1 MAVAELKKLTLEE
14 LTIGM
19 QVTAEQLSDIYD
31 TYMIIQY
38 DNNTDTVGKLVY
50 IGKTQTDE
58 YDKWFMQSKPITPI
72 YNDKEELEDMA
83 VYDE

>member
-38 DNNTDTVGKLVY
+38 DNNTDIVGKLVY

>member
-1 MAVAELKKLTLEE
+1 MAVAELRKLTLEE

-38 DNNTDTVGKLVY
+38 DNNTDIVGKLVY

>member
-1 MAVAELKKLTLEE
+1 MAVAELRKLTLEE

>member
-1 MAVAELKKLTLEE
+1 MAVAELRKLTLEE

-38 DNNTDTVGKLVY
+38 DNNTDIVGKLVY

-58 YDKWFMQSKPITPI
+58 YGKWFMQSKPITPI